1 MMLLFSRRLWRRGA
15 AAIAA
20 VALTI
25 AASTAARAQEGPQ
38 RVVSIGGVVTEILY
52 ALNLQDRIVAVDTTS
67 VYPAEAMAEHPNV
80 GYMRALSAEGVL
92 ALGPDLILAL
102 EGSGPPEVLDVLRN
116 ASVPVVTV
124 PEGYTTEAIGE
135 KIRVI
140 AEVFGV
146 EAEGEALAASIAEDI
161 ATVEAAVAAIA
172 EPRRV
177 MFVLS
182 YAQGRLMAAGAG
194 TAAHA
199 IIGLAG
205 GVNALTGF
213 DGYTPVTDEAVT
225 AAAPETV
232 LAMANAGPDPV
243 TGEALFVLPA
253 LVGTPAAANNAFLAI
268 DGQFLLAFGPRTA
281 AAIRELALALY
292 PDLTI
297 PAVD

>member
-1 MMLLFSRRLWRRGA
+1 MILVITQRLVRQGSAVA
-15 AAIAA
+15 AALLLTFAA
-20 VALTI
+20 
-25 AASTAARAQEGPQ
+25 AANVHAQEGPQ

-52 ALNLQDRIVAVDTTS
+52 ALGLEDRIAAVDTSS
-67 VYPAEAMAEHPNV
+67 VYPPEAMATHPNV

-102 EGSGPPEVLDVLRN
+102 EGSGPPEVLDVLAN
-116 ASVPVVTV
+116 ASVPIVVV
-124 PEGYTTEAIGE
+124 PEGYTPEAIAE

-146 EAEGEALAASIAEDI
+146 EEEGEALAASIAEDI
-161 ATVEAAVAAIA
+161 EAVETALAGIE
-172 EPRRV
+172 EPRKV

-194 TAAHA
+194 TAADA
-199 IIGLAG
+199 IITLAG

-213 DGYTPVTDEAVT
+213 NGYTPVTDEAVT

-243 TGEALFVLPA
+243 TGEALFALPA
-253 LVGTPAAANNAFLAI
+253 LVGTPAAANNSFIAI

-292 PDLTI
+292 PDLVI
-297 PAVD
+297 PELD